1 MFWQDIRTKNNC
13 LREKI
18 GEYVQ
23 LSSIKII
30 AKHEAVSWKS
40 EQYLL
45 LIG

>member
-1 MFWQDIRTKNNC
+1 MFWQDNGTTNNC
-13 LREKI
+13 LREKS
-18 GEYVQ
+18 GEHVQ

-30 AKHEAVSWKS
+30 ATHEAVSWKS